1 MKRYAVL
8 AILLLFVVVGA
19 VAVYAGDRHSSSRLT
34 INPSDMKDGE
44 TKTFTDDGRKIT
56 VKREGNTT
64 KVMIEGADGT
74 KTLSITNDDGDVTI
88 DGANGN
94 RRKIIVGPGGD
105 RPRIL
110 IDGMD
115 FKDFNFKGLDD
126 FPHHGLL
133 PRKAQTWFVCPKDH
147 TILRVPE
154 EKQDETFKCP
164 VDGSTME
171 KKKGRGF
178 AFFYDDELFESHDL

>member
-1 MKRYAVL
+1 MKRYAVF
-8 AILLLFVVVGA
+8 AILLLFIVVGA
-19 VAVYAGDRHSSSRLT
+19 VAVYGGDRHSSSRLT
-34 INPSDMKDGE
+34 INPSEMKDGE

-56 VKREGNTT
+56 VKRDGDTT
-64 KVMIEGADGT
+64 KVTIEGAEGT
-74 KTLSITNDDGDVTI
+74 RTLSITNDDGDITI
-88 DGANGN
+88 DGGNGN
-94 RRKIIVGPGGD
+94 RRKI
-105 RPRIL
+105 
-110 IDGMD
+110 
-115 FKDFNFKGLDD
+115 FKGLDD
-126 FPHHGLL
+126 YPRHGLL

-178 AFFYDDELFESHDL
+178 AFFYDDDLFESHDL

>member
-1 MKRYAVL
+1 MKRYAAF
-8 AILLLFVVVGA
+8 AILLLFIVVGA

-34 INPSDMKDGE
+34 INPSEMKDGE

-64 KVMIEGADGT
+64 KVMIEGAEGT

-94 RRKIIVGPGGD
+94 RRKIVIGSGD

-110 IDGMD
+110 IDGTD

-126 FPHHGLL
+126 VPRHGLL

-147 TILRVPE
+147 AILRVPE

-164 VDGSTME
+164 VDGTTME

-178 AFFYDDELFESHDL
+178 AFFFDDGLFESHDL